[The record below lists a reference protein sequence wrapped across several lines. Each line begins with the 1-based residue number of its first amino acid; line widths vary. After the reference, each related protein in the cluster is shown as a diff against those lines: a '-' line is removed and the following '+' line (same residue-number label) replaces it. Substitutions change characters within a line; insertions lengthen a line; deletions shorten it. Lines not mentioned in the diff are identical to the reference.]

1 MIEWTLKKLI
11 GTKNEREL
19 KKAREKV
26 IRINELESR
35 MRALKDEDFPAET
48 ARLKQEIQNGR
59 SLDSMLFEAFALIRE
74 GSRRV
79 IGQRHY
85 DVQLIG
91 GMFLHEGCIAEM
103 RTGEGK
109 TLTATLPSYL
119 NALSGRGVHVVTV
132 NDYLARRD
140 AEWMGRVYKFM
151 GMTTGCVLHELSD
164 KQRQEAYRSDI
175 TYGQNNEFG
184 FDYLRDNMKFRLQ
197 DYVQRELN
205 YAIVDEVDSIL
216 IDEARTPLI
225 ISGPTEDSTDKYYRV
240 DQVIPGLVPDQDFTL
255 DEKHRSVSLTDDGID
270 KLQKRLGVSNLYDP
284 GEIETLH
291 HVEQALRAHTLYK
304 RDKDYVVKD
313 GEVVI
318 VDEFTGR
325 QMPGRRWSDGLH
337 QAIEAKEGVK
347 IENENQTL
355 ATVSF
360 QNYFRMYSKLS
371 GMTGTADTE
380 AEEFAKIYS
389 LDVRVIPTNRA
400 NIRKDQQDVVYKT
413 EREKFEAVAAQIEE
427 LHKVGQPVLVGTVSI
442 AKSEVVSNFLKKRG
456 VPHNVLNAKQHQREA
471 DIVAQAGRKGAV
483 TISTNMAGRGTD
495 ILLGGNAEVLAKAAV
510 GPPPEAPPPVA
521 PQAPVEGAVAQPD
534 PQAAY
539 QQALAEWEQKLADTQ
554 AKLEAETKKE
564 REEVMAAGGLFII
577 GTERHESR
585 RVDNQLRGR
594 AGRQGDPGGSR
605 FFLSL
610 EDDLMR
616 IFGSERIQGLM
627 ERLGM
632 EEGEVIEHIWLTRAI
647 EGAQKRVEGHNFDI
661 RKNLLEYDDV
671 MNQQRRTIYKLRRQ
685 VLAAG
690 AGLPLVEFT
699 EDPKTRVKSRSE
711 RMVSWADFKEMVL
724 DAVEDVI
731 VSTVDTYAP
740 TKSSDGWDLDS
751 LTRTV
756 KETFDLDMNF
766 DNVGNRDEL
775 QDHIYRAAEKVFRQ
789 RDEEFGENFLRF
801 LQYNYLATI
810 DRLWK
815 EHLLGMDHL
824 RQGIGLRGYGQ
835 KDPKQEYKRE
845 GYQGFI
851 QTLASIKA
859 QFVSQLMRVQPR
871 SATSAE
877 EEAVRIQRQLA
888 QQQRKAV
895 EGRGTAEGKLDE
907 ASVAQAARPP
917 AAQQG
922 PRVGRNDPCPCGSGR
937 KYKKCHGAAEANV

>member
-19 KKAREKV
+19 KKARVKV
-26 IRINELESR
+26 ARINELEGK
-35 MRALKDEDFPAET
+35 MKALQDEDFARET
-48 ARLKQEIQNGR
+48 ARMKQEIANGR
-59 SLDSMLFEAFALIRE
+59 PLDELLFEAFALTRE
-74 GSRRV
+74 AARRV

-109 TLTATLPSYL
+109 TLTATLPTYL

-140 AEWMGRVYKFM
+140 AEWMGRVYKFL

-240 DQVIPGLVPDQDFTL
+240 DQVIPGLVPDQDYTL
-255 DEKHRSVSLTDDGID
+255 DEKHRSVALTDDGID
-270 KLQKRLGVSNLYDP
+270 KLQKRLNVGNLYDP

-313 GEVVI
+313 GEVQI

-325 QMPGRRWSDGLH
+325 LMPGRRWSDGLH

-380 AEEFAKIYS
+380 AEEFAKIYN
-389 LDVRVIPTNRA
+389 LDVRVIPTNRPA
-400 NIRKDQQDVVYKT
+400 QRRDEQDVVYKT

-427 LHKVGQPVLVGTVSI
+427 LHKAGQPVLVGTVSI

-456 VPHNVLNAKQHQREA
+456 VAHSVLNAKAHQREA

-495 ILLGGNAEVLAKAAV
+495 ILLGGNAEVMTKSQM
-510 GPPPEAPPPVA
+510 GPPPEPP
-521 PQAPVEGAVAQPD
+521 EAVDGQPLD
-534 PQAAY
+534 LTAYQAA
-539 QQALAEWEQKLADTQ
+539 LADYE
-554 AKLEAETKKE
+554 KRFAETKANNEELTRRE

-594 AGRQGDPGGSR
+594 AGRQGDPGASR

-616 IFGSERIQGLM
+616 IFGSERIQMLM

-632 EEGEVIEHIWLTRAI
+632 EEGEVIEHVWLSRAI
-647 EGAQKRVEGHNFDI
+647 ESAQKRVEGHNFDI

-685 VLAAG
+685 VLASG
-690 AGLPLVEFT
+690 AGIPLVEYE
-699 EDPKTRVKSRSE
+699 EDLKTRVKTRSE
-711 RMVSWADFKEMVL
+711 RVISWADFREMVL
-724 DAVEDVI
+724 DAVEDVV
-731 VSTVDTYAP
+731 VSLTDTYAP
-740 TKSSDGWDLDS
+740 TRSSDTWDIAS
-751 LTRTV
+751 LSNSV
-756 KETFDLDMNF
+756 KESLNLEMSFEGI
-766 DNVGNRDEL
+766 GNRDEL
-775 QDHIYRAAEKVFRQ
+775 QEQIYTAAEKVFTAREQ
-789 RDEEFGENFLRF
+789 EFGEDFMRF
-801 LQYNYLATI
+801 LQYRYLATI
-810 DRLWK
+810 DQLWK
-815 EHLLGMDHL
+815 DHLLAMDHL

-835 KDPKQEYKRE
+835 KDPKQEYKKE
-845 GYQGFI
+845 GYTGFM
-851 QTLASIKA
+851 QMLDAIKT
-859 QFVSQLMRVQPR
+859 QFVSQMMRVQAR
-871 SATSAE
+871 SASNAAE
-877 EEAVRIQRQLA
+877 ETARIQRQLA
-888 QQQRKAV
+888 QQQKKAV
-895 EGRGTAEGKLDE
+895 EGRADAEGKLEE
-907 ASVAQAARPP
+907 ATATPVAQREAA
-917 AAQQG
+917 AA
-922 PRVGRNDPCPCGSGR
+922 PRAVGRNDPCPCGSGR
-937 KYKKCHGAAEANV
+937 KYKKCHGANEANP

>member
-19 KKAREKV
+19 KKARLKV
-26 IRINELESR
+26 ARINELEGR
-35 MRALKDEDFPAET
+35 MKALQDEDFARET
-48 ARLKQEIQNGR
+48 ARMKQEIANGKP
-59 SLDSMLFEAFALIRE
+59 LDDLLFEAFALTRE
-74 GSRRV
+74 AARRV

-140 AEWMGRVYKFM
+140 AEWMGRVYKFL

-240 DQVIPGLVPDQDFTL
+240 DQVIPGLVPDQDYTL
-255 DEKHRSVSLTDDGID
+255 DEKHRSVALTDDGID
-270 KLQKRLGVSNLYDP
+270 KLQKRLNVGNLYDP

-313 GEVVI
+313 GEVQI

-325 QMPGRRWSDGLH
+325 LMQGRRWSDGLH

-380 AEEFAKIYS
+380 AEEFAKIYN
-389 LDVRVIPTNRA
+389 LDVRVIPTNRPPQ
-400 NIRKDQQDVVYKT
+400 RRDDQDVVYKT

-427 LHKVGQPVLVGTVSI
+427 LHKAGQPVLVGTVSI

-456 VPHNVLNAKQHQREA
+456 VPHSVLNAKAHQREA

-495 ILLGGNAEVLAKAAV
+495 ILLGGNAEVMTKSEM
-510 GPPPEAPPPVA
+510 GPPPEPP
-521 PQAPVEGAVAQPD
+521 EAVDGQPLD
-534 PQAAY
+534 LTGYQAA
-539 QQALAEWEQKLADTQ
+539 LADYEKRFAQ
-554 AKLEAETKKE
+554 VKANNEELTKRE

-594 AGRQGDPGGSR
+594 AGRQGDPGASR

-616 IFGSERIQGLM
+616 IFGSERIQMLM

-632 EEGEVIEHIWLTRAI
+632 EEGEVIEHIWLSRAI
-647 EGAQKRVEGHNFDI
+647 ESAQKRVEGHNFDI

-685 VLAAG
+685 VLASG
-690 AGLPLVEFT
+690 AGIPLVEYE
-699 EDPKTRVKSRSE
+699 EDVKTRVKTRSE
-711 RMVSWADFKEMVL
+711 RVISWADFREMVL
-724 DAVEDVI
+724 DAVEDVV
-731 VSTVDTYAP
+731 VSMTDTYAP
-740 TKSSDGWDLDS
+740 TRSSDTWDIAS
-751 LTRTV
+751 LSNSV
-756 KETFDLDMNF
+756 KESLNLEMSFEG
-766 DNVGNRDEL
+766 VGNRDEL
-775 QDHIYRAAEKVFRQ
+775 QEQIYAAAEKVFTAREQ
-789 RDEEFGENFLRF
+789 EFGEDFMRF
-801 LQYNYLATI
+801 LQYRYLATI
-810 DRLWK
+810 DQLWK
-815 EHLLGMDHL
+815 DHLLAMDHL

-835 KDPKQEYKRE
+835 KDPKQEYKKE
-845 GYQGFI
+845 GYTGFM
-851 QTLASIKA
+851 QMLDAIKT
-859 QFVSQLMRVQPR
+859 QFVSQMMRVQAR
-871 SATSAE
+871 SASNAAE
-877 EEAVRIQRQLA
+877 ETARIQRQLA
-888 QQQRKAV
+888 QQQKKAV
-895 EGRGTAEGKLDE
+895 EGRADAEGKIEE
-907 ASVAQAARPP
+907 ATATPVAQREAA
-917 AAQQG
+917 AG
-922 PRVGRNDPCPCGSGR
+922 PKPVGRNEPCPCGSGR
-937 KYKKCHGAAEANV
+937 KYKKCHGANEANP

>member
-19 KKAREKV
+19 KKARLKV
-26 IRINELESR
+26 ARINELEGR
-35 MRALKDEDFPAET
+35 MKALKDDDFARET
-48 ARLKQEIQNGR
+48 ARMKQEIANGKP
-59 SLDSMLFEAFALIRE
+59 LDDLLFEAFALTRE
-74 GSRRV
+74 AASRV

-140 AEWMGRVYKFM
+140 AEWMGRVYKFL

-164 KQRQEAYRSDI
+164 KQRQDAYRSDI

-240 DQVIPGLVPDQDFTL
+240 DQVIPGLVPDQDYTL
-255 DEKHRSVSLTDDGID
+255 DEKHRAVALTDDGID
-270 KLQKRLGVSNLYDP
+270 KLQKRLNVGNLYDP

-313 GEVVI
+313 GEVQI

-325 QMPGRRWSDGLH
+325 LMPGRRWSDGLH

-380 AEEFAKIYS
+380 AEEFAKIYN
-389 LDVRVIPTNRA
+389 LDVRVIPTNRQA
-400 NIRKDQQDVVYKT
+400 QRRDEQDVVYKT
-413 EREKFEAVAAQIEE
+413 EREKFEAVAGQIEE
-427 LHKVGQPVLVGTVSI
+427 LHKAGQPVLVGTVSI

-456 VPHNVLNAKQHQREA
+456 VPHSVLNAKAHQREA

-495 ILLGGNAEVLAKAAV
+495 ILLGGNAEVMTKSEM
-510 GPPPEAPPPVA
+510 GPPPEPP
-521 PQAPVEGAVAQPD
+521 EAVDGQPLD
-534 PQAAY
+534 LTGYQAA
-539 QQALAEWEQKLADTQ
+539 LADYE
-554 AKLEAETKKE
+554 KRFAETKANNEALTKRE

-594 AGRQGDPGGSR
+594 AGRQGDPGASR

-616 IFGSERIQGLM
+616 IFGSERIQMLM

-632 EEGEVIEHIWLTRAI
+632 EEGEVIEHIWLSRAI
-647 EGAQKRVEGHNFDI
+647 ESAQKRVEGHNFDI

-685 VLAAG
+685 VLASG
-690 AGLPLVEFT
+690 AGIPLVEYE
-699 EDPKTRVKSRSE
+699 EDLKTRVKTRSE
-711 RMVSWADFKEMVL
+711 RVISWADFREMVL
-724 DAVEDVI
+724 DAVEDVV
-731 VSTVDTYAP
+731 VSMTDTYAP
-740 TKSSDGWDLDS
+740 TRSSDTWDIAS
-751 LTRTV
+751 LSNMV
-756 KETFDLDMNF
+756 KESLNLEMTFEG
-766 DNVGNRDEL
+766 VGNRDEL
-775 QDHIYRAAEKVFRQ
+775 QEQIYGAAEKVFTAREQ
-789 RDEEFGENFLRF
+789 EFGEDFMRF
-801 LQYNYLATI
+801 LQYRYLATI
-810 DRLWK
+810 DQLWK
-815 EHLLGMDHL
+815 DHLLAMDHL

-835 KDPKQEYKRE
+835 KDPKQEYKKE
-845 GYQGFI
+845 GYTGFM
-851 QTLASIKA
+851 QMLDAIKT
-859 QFVSQLMRVQPR
+859 QFVSQMMRVQAR
-871 SATSAE
+871 SASSAAE
-877 EEAVRIQRQLA
+877 ETARIQRQLA
-888 QQQRKAV
+888 QQQKKAV
-895 EGRGTAEGKLDE
+895 EGRADAEGKIEE
-907 ASVAQAARPP
+907 ATATPVAQREAAAAP
-917 AAQQG
+917 A
-922 PRVGRNDPCPCGSGR
+922 RTVGRNDPCPCGSGR
-937 KYKKCHGAAEANV
+937 KYKKCHGANEANP

>member
-19 KKAREKV
+19 KKARLKV
-26 IRINELESR
+26 ARINELEGR
-35 MRALKDEDFPAET
+35 MKALKDEDFARET
-48 ARLKQEIQNGR
+48 ARMKQEIANGKP
-59 SLDSMLFEAFALIRE
+59 LDDLLFEAFALTRE
-74 GSRRV
+74 AASRV

-140 AEWMGRVYKFM
+140 AEWMGRVYKFL

-240 DQVIPGLVPDQDFTL
+240 DQVIPGLVPDQDYTL
-255 DEKHRSVSLTDDGID
+255 DEKHRAVALTDDGID
-270 KLQKRLGVSNLYDP
+270 KLQKRLNVGNLYDP

-313 GEVVI
+313 GEVQI

-325 QMPGRRWSDGLH
+325 LMPGRRWSDGLH

-380 AEEFAKIYS
+380 AEEFAKIYN
-389 LDVRVIPTNRA
+389 LDVRVIPTNRQA
-400 NIRKDQQDVVYKT
+400 QRRDEQDVVYKT
-413 EREKFEAVAAQIEE
+413 EREKFEAVAGQIEE
-427 LHKVGQPVLVGTVSI
+427 LHKAGQPVLVGTVSI

-456 VPHNVLNAKQHQREA
+456 VPHSVLNAKAHQREA

-495 ILLGGNAEVLAKAAV
+495 ILLGGNAEVMTKSEM
-510 GPPPEAPPPVA
+510 GPPPEPP
-521 PQAPVEGAVAQPD
+521 EAVDGQPLD
-534 PQAAY
+534 LTGYQAA
-539 QQALAEWEQKLADTQ
+539 LADYE
-554 AKLEAETKKE
+554 KRFAETKANNEALTKRE

-594 AGRQGDPGGSR
+594 AGRQGDPGASR

-616 IFGSERIQGLM
+616 IFGSERIQMLM

-632 EEGEVIEHIWLTRAI
+632 EEGEVIEHIWLSRAI
-647 EGAQKRVEGHNFDI
+647 ESAQKRVEGHNFDI

-685 VLAAG
+685 VLASG
-690 AGLPLVEFT
+690 AGIPLVEYE
-699 EDPKTRVKSRSE
+699 EDLKTRVKTRSE
-711 RMVSWADFKEMVL
+711 RVISWADFREMVL
-724 DAVEDVI
+724 DAVEDVV
-731 VSTVDTYAP
+731 VSMTDTYAP
-740 TKSSDGWDLDS
+740 TRSSDTWDIAS
-751 LTRTV
+751 LSNMV
-756 KETFDLDMNF
+756 KESLNLEMAFEG
-766 DNVGNRDEL
+766 VGNRDEL
-775 QDHIYRAAEKVFRQ
+775 QEQIYGAAEKVFTAREQ
-789 RDEEFGENFLRF
+789 EFGEDFMRF
-801 LQYNYLATI
+801 LQYRYLATI
-810 DRLWK
+810 DQLWK
-815 EHLLGMDHL
+815 DHLLAMDHL

-835 KDPKQEYKRE
+835 KDPKQEYKKE
-845 GYQGFI
+845 GYTGFM
-851 QTLASIKA
+851 QMLDAIKT
-859 QFVSQLMRVQPR
+859 QFVSQMMRVQAR
-871 SATSAE
+871 SASNAAE
-877 EEAVRIQRQLA
+877 ETARIQRQLA
-888 QQQRKAV
+888 QQQKKAV
-895 EGRGTAEGKLDE
+895 EGRADAEGKIEE
-907 ASVAQAARPP
+907 ATATPVAQREAAAAP
-917 AAQQG
+917 A
-922 PRVGRNDPCPCGSGR
+922 RTVGRNDPCPCGSGR
-937 KYKKCHGAAEANV
+937 KYKKCHGANEANP

>member
-19 KKAREKV
+19 KKARLKV
-26 IRINELESR
+26 ARINELEGK
-35 MRALKDEDFPAET
+35 MKALEDGDFARET
-48 ARLKQEIQNGR
+48 ARMKQEIANGKP
-59 SLDSMLFEAFALIRE
+59 LDDLLFEAFALTRE
-74 GSRRV
+74 AARRV

-140 AEWMGRVYKFM
+140 AEWMGRVYKFL

-240 DQVIPGLVPDQDFTL
+240 DQVIPGLVPDQDYTL
-255 DEKHRSVSLTDDGID
+255 DEKHRSVALTDDGID
-270 KLQKRLGVSNLYDP
+270 KLQKRLNVGNLYDP

-313 GEVVI
+313 GEVQI

-325 QMPGRRWSDGLH
+325 LMQGRRWSDGLH

-380 AEEFAKIYS
+380 AEEFAKIYN
-389 LDVRVIPTNRA
+389 LDVRVIPTNRPPQ
-400 NIRKDQQDVVYKT
+400 RRDDQDVVYKT

-427 LHKVGQPVLVGTVSI
+427 LHKAGQPVLVGTVSI

-456 VPHNVLNAKQHQREA
+456 VPHSVLNAKAHQREA

-495 ILLGGNAEVLAKAAV
+495 ILLGGNAEVMTKSEM
-510 GPPPEAPPPVA
+510 GPPPEPPEA
-521 PQAPVEGAVAQPD
+521 MDGQPLD
-534 PQAAY
+534 LTGYQAA
-539 QQALAEWEQKLADTQ
+539 LADYE
-554 AKLEAETKKE
+554 KRFAEVKANNEELTKRE

-594 AGRQGDPGGSR
+594 AGRQGDPGASR

-616 IFGSERIQGLM
+616 IFGSERIQMLM

-632 EEGEVIEHIWLTRAI
+632 EEGEVIEHIWLSRAI
-647 EGAQKRVEGHNFDI
+647 ESAQKRVEGHNFDI

-685 VLAAG
+685 VLASG
-690 AGLPLVEFT
+690 AGIPLVEYE
-699 EDPKTRVKSRSE
+699 EDVKTRVKTRSE
-711 RMVSWADFKEMVL
+711 RVISWADFREMVL
-724 DAVEDVI
+724 DAVEDVV
-731 VSTVDTYAP
+731 VSMTDTYAP
-740 TKSSDGWDLDS
+740 TRSSDTWDIAS
-751 LTRTV
+751 LSNSV
-756 KETFDLDMNF
+756 KESLNLEMAFEG
-766 DNVGNRDEL
+766 VGNRDEL
-775 QDHIYRAAEKVFRQ
+775 QEQIYAAAEKVFTAREQ
-789 RDEEFGENFLRF
+789 EFGEDFMRF
-801 LQYNYLATI
+801 LQYRYLATI
-810 DRLWK
+810 DQLWK
-815 EHLLGMDHL
+815 DHLLAMDHL

-835 KDPKQEYKRE
+835 KDPKQEYKKE
-845 GYQGFI
+845 GYTGFM
-851 QTLASIKA
+851 QMLDAIKT
-859 QFVSQLMRVQPR
+859 QFVSQMMRVQAR
-871 SATSAE
+871 SASNAAE
-877 EEAVRIQRQLA
+877 ETARIQRQLA
-888 QQQRKAV
+888 QQQKKAV
-895 EGRGTAEGKLDE
+895 EGRADAEGKLEE
-907 ASVAQAARPP
+907 ATATPVAQREAA
-917 AAQQG
+917 AG
-922 PRVGRNDPCPCGSGR
+922 PKPVGRNEPCPCGSGR
-937 KYKKCHGAAEANV
+937 KYKKCHGANEANP

>member
-19 KKAREKV
+19 KKAHVKV
-26 IRINELESR
+26 ARINELEGR
-35 MRALKDEDFPAET
+35 MKALQDEDFARET
-48 ARLKQEIQNGR
+48 VRMKQEIANGKP
-59 SLDSMLFEAFALIRE
+59 LDELLFEAFALTRE
-74 GSRRV
+74 AARRV

-85 DVQLIG
+85 DVQLVG

-140 AEWMGRVYKFM
+140 AEWMGRVYKFL

-164 KQRQEAYRSDI
+164 KQRQDAYRSDI

-240 DQVIPGLVPDQDFTL
+240 DQVIPGLVPDQDYTL
-255 DEKHRSVSLTDDGID
+255 DEKHRSVALTDDGID
-270 KLQKRLGVSNLYDP
+270 KLQKRLSVGNLYDP

-313 GEVVI
+313 GEVQI

-325 QMPGRRWSDGLH
+325 LMPGRRWSDGLH

-380 AEEFAKIYS
+380 AEEFAKIYN
-389 LDVRVIPTNRA
+389 LDVRVIPTNRNA
-400 NIRKDQQDVVYKT
+400 QRRDEQDVVYKT

-427 LHKVGQPVLVGTVSI
+427 LNKAGQPVLVGTVSI

-456 VPHNVLNAKQHQREA
+456 VAHSVLNAKAHQREA

-495 ILLGGNAEVLAKAAV
+495 ILLGGNAEVMTKSEMGA
-510 GPPPEAPPPVA
+510 PPEPPESVD
-521 PQAPVEGAVAQPD
+521 GQPPD
-534 PQAAY
+534 LTAYQAA
-539 QQALAEWEQKLADTQ
+539 LADYE
-554 AKLEAETKKE
+554 KRFAETKANNEALTKRE

-594 AGRQGDPGGSR
+594 AGRQGDPGASR

-616 IFGSERIQGLM
+616 IFGSERIQMLM

-632 EEGEVIEHIWLTRAI
+632 EEGEVIEHIWLSRAI

-685 VLAAG
+685 VLASG
-690 AGLPLVEFT
+690 AGVPLVEYE
-699 EDPKTRVKSRSE
+699 EDLKTRVKTRSE
-711 RMVSWADFKEMVL
+711 RVISWADFREMVL
-724 DAVEDVI
+724 DAVEDVV
-731 VSTVDTYAP
+731 VSMTDTYAP
-740 TKSSDGWDLDS
+740 TRSSDTWDITS
-751 LTRTV
+751 LANSV
-756 KETFDLDMNF
+756 KESLNLEMGLEG
-766 DNVGNRDEL
+766 VGNRDEL
-775 QDHIYRAAEKVFRQ
+775 QEQIYAAAEKVFTAREQ
-789 RDEEFGENFLRF
+789 EFGEDFMRF
-801 LQYNYLATI
+801 LQYRYLATI
-810 DRLWK
+810 DQLWK
-815 EHLLGMDHL
+815 DHLLAMDHL

-835 KDPKQEYKRE
+835 KDPKQEYKKE
-845 GYQGFI
+845 GYTGFM
-851 QTLASIKA
+851 QMLDAIKT
-859 QFVSQLMRVQPR
+859 QFVSQMMRVQAR
-871 SATSAE
+871 SASSAAE
-877 EEAVRIQRQLA
+877 ETARIQRQLA
-888 QQQRKAV
+888 QQQKKAV
-895 EGRGTAEGKLDE
+895 EGRADAEGKIEE
-907 ASVAQAARPP
+907 ATATPVAQREAAGAPKP
-917 AAQQG
+917 
-922 PRVGRNDPCPCGSGR
+922 VGRNEPCPCGSGR
-937 KYKKCHGAAEANV
+937 KYKKCHGANEANP

>member
-19 KKAREKV
+19 KKARLKV
-26 IRINELESR
+26 ARINELEGR
-35 MRALKDEDFPAET
+35 MKALQDEDFARET
-48 ARLKQEIQNGR
+48 ARMKQEIANGKP
-59 SLDSMLFEAFALIRE
+59 LDDLLFEAFALTRE
-74 GSRRV
+74 AARRV

-140 AEWMGRVYKFM
+140 AEWMGRVYKFL

-240 DQVIPGLVPDQDFTL
+240 DQVIPGLVPDQDYTL
-255 DEKHRSVSLTDDGID
+255 DEKHRSVALTDDGID
-270 KLQKRLGVSNLYDP
+270 KLQKRLNVGNLYDP

-313 GEVVI
+313 GEVQI

-325 QMPGRRWSDGLH
+325 LMQGRRWSDGLH

-380 AEEFAKIYS
+380 AEEFAKIYN
-389 LDVRVIPTNRA
+389 LDVRVIPTNRPPQ
-400 NIRKDQQDVVYKT
+400 RRDDQDVVYKT

-427 LHKVGQPVLVGTVSI
+427 LHKAGQPVLVGTVSI

-456 VPHNVLNAKQHQREA
+456 VPHSVLNAKAHQREA

-495 ILLGGNAEVLAKAAV
+495 ILLGGNAEVMTKGEM
-510 GPPPEAPPPVA
+510 GPPPEPP
-521 PQAPVEGAVAQPD
+521 EAVDGQPLD
-534 PQAAY
+534 LTGYQAA
-539 QQALAEWEQKLADTQ
+539 LADYE
-554 AKLEAETKKE
+554 KRFAEVKTNNEELTKRE

-594 AGRQGDPGGSR
+594 AGRQGDPGASR

-616 IFGSERIQGLM
+616 IFGSERIQMLM

-632 EEGEVIEHIWLTRAI
+632 EEGEVIEHIWLSRAI
-647 EGAQKRVEGHNFDI
+647 ESAQKRVEGHNFDI

-685 VLAAG
+685 VLASG
-690 AGLPLVEFT
+690 AGIPLVEYE
-699 EDPKTRVKSRSE
+699 EDVKTRVKTRSE
-711 RMVSWADFKEMVL
+711 RVISWADFREMVL
-724 DAVEDVI
+724 DAVEDVV
-731 VSTVDTYAP
+731 VSMTDTYAP
-740 TKSSDGWDLDS
+740 TRSSDTWDIAS
-751 LTRTV
+751 LSNSV
-756 KETFDLDMNF
+756 KESLNLEMAFEG
-766 DNVGNRDEL
+766 VGNRDEL
-775 QDHIYRAAEKVFRQ
+775 QEQIYAAAEKVFTAREQ
-789 RDEEFGENFLRF
+789 EFGEDFMRF
-801 LQYNYLATI
+801 LQYRYLATI
-810 DRLWK
+810 DQLWK
-815 EHLLGMDHL
+815 DHLLAMDHL

-835 KDPKQEYKRE
+835 KDPKQEYKKE
-845 GYQGFI
+845 GYTGFM
-851 QTLASIKA
+851 QMLDAIKT
-859 QFVSQLMRVQPR
+859 QFVSQMMRVQAR
-871 SATSAE
+871 SASNAAE
-877 EEAVRIQRQLA
+877 ETARIQRQLA
-888 QQQRKAV
+888 QQQKKAV
-895 EGRGTAEGKLDE
+895 EGRADAEGKIEE
-907 ASVAQAARPP
+907 ATATPVAQREAA
-917 AAQQG
+917 AG
-922 PRVGRNDPCPCGSGR
+922 PKPVGRNEPCPCGSGR
-937 KYKKCHGAAEANV
+937 KYKKCHGANEANP

>member
-19 KKAREKV
+19 RKTAAKVARV
-26 IRINELESR
+26 NELETK
-35 MRALKDEDFPAET
+35 MRALKDEDFAPAT
-48 ARLKQEIQNGR
+48 ARLKQEVANGR
-59 SLDSMLFEAFALIRE
+59 SLDELLFESFALTRE
-74 GSRRV
+74 AARRV
-79 IGQRHY
+79 LGQRHY

-109 TLTATLPSYL
+109 TLTATLPTYL

-140 AEWMGRVYKFM
+140 AEMMGRVYRFL
-151 GMTTGCVLHELSD
+151 GMTTGCILHELTD

-225 ISGPTEDSTDKYYRV
+225 ISGPTEDNTDKYYHV
-240 DQVIPGLVPDQDFTL
+240 DRVIPGLVPDQDYTL
-255 DEKHRSVSLTDDGID
+255 DEKARSVSLTDEGIE
-270 KLQKRLGVSNLYDP
+270 KLQKRLNISNLYAP
-284 GEIETLH
+284 EEIETLH
-291 HVEQALRAHTLYK
+291 HVDQALRAHTLYK

-313 GEVVI
+313 GEVQI

-325 QMPGRRWSDGLH
+325 LMPGRRWSDGLH
-337 QAIEAKEGVK
+337 QAVEAKEGVK

-355 ATVSF
+355 ATISF

-380 AEEFAKIYS
+380 AEEFAKIYN
-389 LDVRVIPTNRA
+389 LDVRVIPTNRKMVR
-400 NIRKDQQDVVYKT
+400 NDQEDVVYKT
-413 EREKFEAVAAQIEE
+413 EREKFEAVAKEIEE
-427 LHKVGQPVLVGTVSI
+427 LHKQGQPVLVGTVSI
-442 AKSEVVSNFLKKRG
+442 AKSEVVSNFLKKQG

-471 DIVAQAGRKGAV
+471 DIVAQAGRKGSV

-495 ILLGGNAEVLAKAAV
+495 IILGGNAEVMTKAAM
-510 GPPPEAPPPVA
+510 GPEPEPPE
-521 PQAPVEGAVAQPD
+521 PQDGQPAD
-534 PQAAY
+534 LTGY
-539 QQALAEWEQKLADTQ
+539 QQQ
-554 AKLEAETKKE
+554 LEEYRKKFEEEKARFEAQCKAE
-564 REEVMAAGGLFII
+564 REEVVAAGGLMIV

-585 RVDNQLRGR
+585 RIDNQLRGR
-594 AGRQGDPGGSR
+594 AGRQGDPGASR

-616 IFGSERIQGLM
+616 IFGSERISGLM

-632 EEGEVIEHIWLTRAI
+632 EEGEVIEHKWLSRAI

-671 MNQQRRTIYKLRRQ
+671 MNQQRRSVYKLRRQ

-690 AGLPLVEFT
+690 AGIPLVEYE
-699 EDPKTRVKSRSE
+699 EDPKTRVKTRSE
-711 RMVSWADFKEMVL
+711 KIVAWADFKELIL
-724 DAVEDVI
+724 DSVEDVI
-731 VSTVDTYAP
+731 VSLTDAYLP
-740 TKSSDGWDLDS
+740 TRNPGTWDLES
-751 LTRTV
+751 LERSV
-756 KETFDLDMNF
+756 KDDFNLEMSFASAGSREQVQEDL
-766 DNVGNRDEL
+766 
-775 QDHIYRAAEKVFRQ
+775 YKAAEKIISQ
-789 RDEEFGENFLRF
+789 RDEEFGEEFLRF
-801 LQYNYLATI
+801 LQYRYLSTI
-810 DRLWK
+810 DTLWK
-815 EHLLGMDHL
+815 DHLLAMDHL

-835 KDPKQEYKRE
+835 KDPKQEYKKE
-845 GYQGFI
+845 GYAGFI
-851 QTLASIKA
+851 QMLGAIKT
-859 QFVSQLMRVQPR
+859 QFVSQMMRVQAR
-871 SATSAE
+871 NTAE
-877 EEAVRIQRQLA
+877 ETARIQRQMA
-888 QQQRKAV
+888 QRQKEML
-895 EGRGTAEGKLDE
+895 EGRATEDGKLDE
-907 ASVAQAARPP
+907 GSAEKRAAAAAPP
-917 AAQQG
+917 REG

-937 KYKKCHGAAEANV
+937 KYKKCHGAAEASV